1 MSEAAAPQ
9 PAAVVFD
16 CDGTI
21 ADTERLSDIA
31 WTEVLL
37 ARGYEPTSEDFRAII
52 GHPFPQNWAYFAERA
67 SLGEQ
72 ERFRADLRVRFRE
85 LFERELTLYPD
96 AVETMRSLAADG
108 VPLAVASSSSHAHVD
123 AVLAH
128 DELAPL
134 VSVVIGADDVERH
147 KPHPEPYLAAAAA
160 LGVPAARCSAVED
173 TSVGVASA
181 TGAGMFTVG
190 VLRAH
195 GHLESLA
202 AADLVVDELRASHL
216 VHADEQQ
223 RVAGG

>member
-1 MSEAAAPQ
+1 MSDGAMPL

-37 ARGYEPTSEDFRAII
+37 ARGYEPTSDDFRAII

-72 ERFRADLRVRFRE
+72 ERFRADLRARFQE
-85 LFERELTLYPD
+85 LFERELSLHVD
-96 AVETMRSLAADG
+96 AVTTMRALAAEG
-108 VPLAVASSSSHAHVD
+108 VPMAVASSSSHAHVD
-123 AVLAH
+123 RVLAH
-128 DELAPL
+128 DGLAPL
-134 VSVVIGADDVERH
+134 VSAVVGADDVERH
-147 KPHPEPYLAAAAA
+147 KPHPQPYLVAAAA
-160 LGVPAARCSAVED
+160 LGVPASRCSAVED

-195 GHLESLA
+195 GDLESLA
-202 AADLVVDELRASHL
+202 AADRVVDELRPEHL
-216 VHADEQQ
+216 VPAVEHAKLAD
-223 RVAGG
+223 G